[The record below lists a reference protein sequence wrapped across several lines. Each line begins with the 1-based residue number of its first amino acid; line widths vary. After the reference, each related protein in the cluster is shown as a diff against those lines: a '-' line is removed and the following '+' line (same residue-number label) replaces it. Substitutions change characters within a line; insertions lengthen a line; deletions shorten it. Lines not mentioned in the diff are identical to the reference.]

1 VEEAPTSEGKI
12 PGPGA
17 RGGDDESIARAYL
30 DWGKSP
36 DLAAGK
42 ATGAQPGRSAA
53 TRADDATGGVTR
65 PGDDEGDGEHGGGA
79 SAPPATPSAPP
90 AIPAGRPDTRPA
102 GARRRIAVLVGTSA
116 AVVLLDAITKIIV
129 VAKLAGHAP
138 VTLIPGVLDLQ
149 LTRNSGAAFSI
160 AGGAT
165 ALFSIIAVAVVV
177 VVALTA
183 RRLGST
189 GWAVVLGAIVG
200 GAVGNLVDRLVRS
213 PGPLRGHV
221 VDWIHLHHWPI
232 FNVADSSIVAGAVL
246 AVLLSA
252 LGIGLDGSR
261 TSHQDQARP
270 ADAPRPGG
278 APADA
283 AGPPTSTPPGGG
295 AAPGGGTTPGDG
307 SAPGDRPAWQDGAP
321 RATEAPAAAEPA
333 GLE

>member
-1 VEEAPTSEGKI
+1 MGEAPTSEGDV

-17 RGGDDESIARAYL
+17 RGDEETSIARAYL
-30 DWGKSP
+30 DWGRGP

-42 ATGAQPGRSAA
+42 ATGAHAGQSAQP
-53 TRADDATGGVTR
+53 RADGAPGGVTR
-65 PGDDEGDGEHGGGA
+65 AGDDGEDGGGG
-79 SAPPATPSAPP
+79 SAPHTTPSRRS
-90 AIPAGRPDTRPA
+90 AGRRP
-102 GARRRIAVLVGTSA
+102 IAVLLATSLG
-116 AVVLLDAITKIIV
+116 VVLLDAITKIIV
-129 VAKLAGHAP
+129 VARMKPGNP

-183 RRLGST
+183 RKLGSL

-200 GAVGNLVDRLVRS
+200 GAVGNLVDRLVRA

-232 FNVADSSIVAGAVL
+232 FNVADSSIVVGAVL
-246 AVLLSA
+246 AVVISA

-261 TSHQDQARP
+261 LARQGP
-270 ADAPRPGG
+270 AADA
-278 APADA
+278 D
-283 AGPPTSTPPGGG
+283 
-295 AAPGGGTTPGDG
+295 GGTAGEPET
-307 SAPGDRPAWQDGAP
+307 DRPS
-321 RATEAPAAAEPA
+321 EPA
-333 GLE
+333 GRE